1 MASTSGRGDPGGGGG
16 VAWQG
21 GRHRADSRLMAQQFL
36 GQVHE
41 ILATSDDDPYLLD
54 GKEFYRSA
62 PSSLPAPSF
71 LSPCPADPGGGFGP
85 PPAPA
90 AGR

>member
-36 GQVHE
+36 SQVHA

-62 PSSLPAPSF
+62 LASSCPLLPLP
-71 LSPCPADPGGGFGP
+71 LPCRPRRRLQASS
-85 PPAPA
+85 APA
-90 AGR
+90 TGR